1 MTAQKVQS
9 NGYIRYSREVYKST
23 LRYEKLNA
31 ENAKSNTITRQV
43 TPEEKS
49 LWEQNIHKQNE
60 NYLLTQLLKGGKING

>member
-1 MTAQKVQS
+1 MTAQTVKS
-9 NGYIRYSREVYKST
+9 NWYIRYAREVFKST

-31 ENAKSNTITRQV
+31 ENAKNNTITRQV

-60 NYLLTQLLKGGKING
+60 NYLMTQLLKGGKING

>member
-9 NGYIRYSREVYKST
+9 NWYIRYSREVYKST

-31 ENAKSNTITRQV
+31 ENAKINTITRQA
-43 TPEEKS
+43 TLEEKS

>member
-1 MTAQKVQS
+1 MTAQKVQR
-9 NGYIRYSREVYKST
+9 NWYIRYSREVYKST

-31 ENAKSNTITRQV
+31 ENAKINTITRQA
-43 TPEEKS
+43 TLEEKS

>member
-9 NGYIRYSREVYKST
+9 NWYIRYSREVYKST

-31 ENAKSNTITRQV
+31 ENAKINTITRQA

-49 LWEQNIHKQNE
+49 LWEKNIHKQNE